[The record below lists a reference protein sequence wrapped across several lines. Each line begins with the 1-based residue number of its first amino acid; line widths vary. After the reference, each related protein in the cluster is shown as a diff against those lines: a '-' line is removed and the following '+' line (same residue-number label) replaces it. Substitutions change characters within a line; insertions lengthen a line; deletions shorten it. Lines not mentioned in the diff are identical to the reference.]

1 MVGLRASH
9 IVRDDMNSDS
19 FKRSPMLMVEH
30 KKKRERYTVYTYYT
44 VYVRV
49 YVRWREKVSDMNTF
63 AYFFLN
69 LHRQ

>member
-49 YVRWREKVSDMNTF
+49 YVR
-63 AYFFLN
+63 
-69 LHRQ
+69 

>member
-9 IVRDDMNSDS
+9 IVRDDMNSNS
-19 FKRSPMLMVEH
+19 FERGANLMGSV
-30 KKKRERYTVYTYYT
+30 KKRERYTTW
-44 VYVRV
+44 YVRV

-63 AYFFLN
+63 AYIFY